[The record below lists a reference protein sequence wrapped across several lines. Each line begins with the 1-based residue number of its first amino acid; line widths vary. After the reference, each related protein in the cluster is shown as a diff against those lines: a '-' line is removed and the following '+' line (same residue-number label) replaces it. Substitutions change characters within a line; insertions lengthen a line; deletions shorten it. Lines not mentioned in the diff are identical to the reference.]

1 MKFKR
6 AIKDYPEDRFTI
18 FASFDDGSC
27 MEENDRIPSFT
38 LRFWKKRDGQGPDEN
53 TDYDQPVIRWSN

>member
-1 MKFKR
+1 
-6 AIKDYPEDRFTI
+6 
-18 FASFDDGSC
+18 

-38 LRFWKKRDGQGPDEN
+38 LRFWKKRDGQDPDEN